1 MQKLGMIVFV
11 KNSGGVREIIYNNY
25 LKYNNINDLIYKV
38 KKVDSN
44 DNIKK
49 TILMRNKIELSK
61 KLNSDEFDKQ
71 MLKVFKK

>member
-1 MQKLGMIVFV
+1 M

-49 TILMRNKIELSK
+49 NILMRNKIELSK